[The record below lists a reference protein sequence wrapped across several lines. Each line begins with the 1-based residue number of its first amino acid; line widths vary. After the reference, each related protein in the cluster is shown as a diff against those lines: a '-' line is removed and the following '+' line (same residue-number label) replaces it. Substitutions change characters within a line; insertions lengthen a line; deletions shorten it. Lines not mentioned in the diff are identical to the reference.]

1 MPVSITGS
9 VYANL
14 TRKQNTRNVLECC
27 VVLTLVTN
35 FSRNSCCE
43 REEFRLLMLQGPAR
57 LGRLWGIYLRRD
69 RGERKVQ
76 GEGGK
81 RGRKGG
87 RKGGRKEGREGERYH
102 EHK

>member
-57 LGRLWGIYLRRD
+57 LGRLWGICLRRD
-69 RGERKVQ
+69 RER
-76 GEGGK
+76 
-81 RGRKGG
+81 
-87 RKGGRKEGREGERYH
+87 EGREGGKEGGKKGEKERGIMSINDIVH
-102 EHK
+102 S